1 MSRHGNSR
9 QQSCT
14 VVVSAWLALSGT
26 SCTQE
31 QPSDYVQVGVTHGA
45 LGVQLNC
52 GGLKID
58 NVNYAIQKAGVAYR
72 AGTFAVPGPGDNFS
86 ALVGQLDPG
95 DDYTIML
102 DALATSIGAVRKV
115 GAPCTGSAGFGI
127 QVGETTGVAV
137 TLHCDVGP
145 QDDGNLVHERQ
156 CPGVDTLRALPAEAP
171 IGKCVVLEAVADA
184 IAKRVSALAYHWD
197 AHGGALQDIAGE
209 RCGFVCS
216 TPGIATISV
225 ELHDEDALCAQRF
238 PLYVTCRGPGTTRAK
253 STSSA
258 AAAGSGAAA
267 GAGGQ

>member
-9 QQSCT
+9 QQNCR
-14 VVVSAWLALSGT
+14 VVVSAWLALSGAN
-26 SCTQE
+26 CTQE
-31 QPSDYVQVGVTHGA
+31 QPSDDVRVGVTSGA
-45 LGVQLNC
+45 LGIQLNC

-58 NVNYAIQKAGVAYR
+58 NVNYAIQKAGAAYR

-95 DDYTIML
+95 DDYTITL
-102 DALATSIGAVRKV
+102 DALATSTGAVRKLA
-115 GAPCTGSAGFGI
+115 APCTGSSGFGI

-184 IAKRVSALAYHWD
+184 IAKRASALAYHWA
-197 AHGGALQDIAGE
+197 AHGGALQDILGA
-209 RCGFVCS
+209 RAGFVCN

-225 ELHDEDALCAQRF
+225 ELHDDDPVCAQRF
-238 PLYVTCRGPGTTRAK
+238 PLYVTCRGAGK
-253 STSSA
+253 SSA
-258 AAAGSGAAA
+258 SAAGSG
-267 GAGGQ
+267 GAGTARK